1 MEDTIVC
8 ERCGS
13 AIPASRMK
21 EVMYEQDRRRVTEQL
36 CPSCLDAV
44 MRESLARCAALWARR
59 RRQPPMSRLLRPNRT
74 TGGAS
79 PAGGDCETRK
89 GQAFFEPTSALGPTW
104 A

>member
-36 CPSCLDAV
+36 CPSCLDTVMGESGQVRGIVGERKAAAV
-44 MRESLARCAALWARR
+44 HVT
-59 RRQPPMSRLLRPNRT
+59 PP
-74 TGGAS
+74 
-79 PAGGDCETRK
+79 
-89 GQAFFEPTSALGPTW
+89 PT
-104 A
+104 

>member
-44 MRESLARCAALWARR
+44 MRESGQVRGIVGERKAAAVHVT
-59 RRQPPMSRLLRPNRT
+59 PP
-74 TGGAS
+74 
-79 PAGGDCETRK
+79 
-89 GQAFFEPTSALGPTW
+89 PT
-104 A
+104 